1 MKNKLFTTIFYSSI
15 ILLTACG
22 GGSDET
28 STQSKEKID
37 YTKAESIESIYEPII
52 SLSQE
57 NDNIALIGTEFAE
70 NIYYGIYAG
79 NNFRCSKGSFTKNS
93 DKSITFNNCE
103 FDDSLKNELGDIVQ
117 LRIYAISGS
126 VNSKEVL
133 STDSVRYETSLKNF
147 KIIPPSD
154 STITFNGDFVSK
166 YTRSSTQYQ
175 IKEMVLSVFDD
186 ETKKTQQLMIN
197 NYQLN
202 VNNLMLTALGNIQ
215 GTPESKFFSVNF
227 KSDVRFENDTDK
239 IAFYPNFAEIMIEDT
254 NNIKNTI
261 KISNTSNYKALI
273 SAYADGITVT
283 GFPKTVEW
291 DELN

>member
-1 MKNKLFTTIFYSSI
+1 
-15 ILLTACG
+15 
-22 GGSDET
+22 
-28 STQSKEKID
+28 
-37 YTKAESIESIYEPII
+37 
-52 SLSQE
+52 
-57 NDNIALIGTEFAE
+57 
-70 NIYYGIYAG
+70 
-79 NNFRCSKGSFTKNS
+79 
-93 DKSITFNNCE
+93 
-103 FDDSLKNELGDIVQ
+103 
-117 LRIYAISGS
+117 
-126 VNSKEVL
+126 
-133 STDSVRYETSLKNF
+133 
-147 KIIPPSD
+147 
-154 STITFNGDFVSK
+154 
-166 YTRSSTQYQ
+166 
-175 IKEMVLSVFDD
+175 MVLSVFDD
-186 ETKKTQQLMIN
+186 ETKKTQRLMIN

-202 VNNLMLTALGNIQ
+202 VNNLMFTALGNIQ